1 MKLTSKIQIGFAL
14 PAVFLIGLGGF
25 SLWGFNKINYQIGT
39 IYDDRVIPLQ
49 QLKNINDQY
58 GFSIIDTVN
67 KTHGSLMTNSEALQ
81 EIQLATKTIEEQWQ
95 LYRQTTLTPE
105 ERILA
110 DQIEPLFVAANS
122 EIEKLRQTLENYQGE
137 ELISQLDYFDGPLY
151 AVLDPITEKI
161 DELSQLQLDVARQER
176 ELAREIVTGI
186 YWLFIPILLL
196 TVLALLPI
204 RALIS
209 KAILSALTDTINNIA
224 AISTE
229 IATASEEQQRIAE
242 QQAVSV
248 TKTTT
253 TMDEL
258 DSSAQ
263 QSAQQAETAASG
275 AQRVLELSQQ
285 GDQAVS
291 ETIQGMSELKE
302 RVLNIAVSMNQLN
315 EQIKQIDLYQK
326 LVSEIASQTNMLA
339 LNAAV
344 EAVRAGDHGKGFS
357 VVATEIR
364 KLADQSKDS
373 AQKINHLIG
382 EIQTALKTTIQAT
395 ESGTQT
401 VEKGVKVTEITAKTF
416 QDVVEAIDNVATSSK
431 QISLTAKQQAIAIT
445 QVVNTMSSLN
455 QGAIETATGI
465 NQTKSGIER
474 LNNTA
479 LRLKAMV

>member
-1 MKLTSKIQIGFAL
+1 MKVIDKSGFLWRSLVQKVPEFL
-14 PAVFLIGLGGF
+14 PACEGETQHP
-25 SLWGFNKINYQIGT
+25 KIGT

-67 KTHGSLMTNSEALQ
+67 KTHGRRMTSSEAIQ
-81 EIQLATKTIEEQWQ
+81 EIQLAIQTIEEQWK

-122 EIEKLRQTLENYQGE
+122 EIEKLIQTLENYQGE
-137 ELISQLDYFDGPLY
+137 ELINQLDYFDGPLY
-151 AVLDPITEKI
+151 VVLDPITEKI
-161 DELSQLQLDVARQER
+161 NELSQLQLEVAQQER
-176 ELAREIVTGI
+176 KTAKEIVTGI

-209 KAILSALTDTINNIA
+209 KAILAALTDTINNIA

-253 TMDEL
+253 TLDEL

-291 ETIQGMSELKE
+291 ETIKGMSELKE
-302 RVLNIAVSMNQLN
+302 KVLNIAVSMNQLN

-357 VVATEIR
+357 VVASEIR
-364 KLADQSKDS
+364 KLADHFLS
-373 AQKINHLIG
+373 
-382 EIQTALKTTIQAT
+382 
-395 ESGTQT
+395 
-401 VEKGVKVTEITAKTF
+401 
-416 QDVVEAIDNVATSSK
+416 
-431 QISLTAKQQAIAIT
+431 
-445 QVVNTMSSLN
+445 
-455 QGAIETATGI
+455 
-465 NQTKSGIER
+465 
-474 LNNTA
+474 
-479 LRLKAMV
+479 